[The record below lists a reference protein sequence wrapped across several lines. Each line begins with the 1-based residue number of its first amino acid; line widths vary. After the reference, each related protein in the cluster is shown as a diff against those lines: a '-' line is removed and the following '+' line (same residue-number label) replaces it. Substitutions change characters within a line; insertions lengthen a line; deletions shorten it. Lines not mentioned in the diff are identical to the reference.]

1 MGRSGISVGRLVGR
15 TYDDKTPGSKSE
27 LFRSQESPENNS
39 DGDDPPPL
47 WQRGSIRNMERVMG
61 IEPTSLPWQ
70 GSILP
75 LNHTRGICP
84 QQQQLFYIKNLPRPG
99 LEPAGLAA
107 YAPQAYASA
116 NSATWA

>member
-47 WQRGSIRNMERVMG
+47 WQRGSIRNMERGMG
-61 IEPTSLPWQ
+61 IEPTSLHWQ
-70 GSILP
+70 RSILP

-84 QQQQLFYIKNLPRPG
+84 LQQQLFYIKNLPKAR
-99 LEPAGLAA
+99 LDPAGFAA
-107 YAPQAYASA
+107 YPPQSNAPA
-116 NSATWA
+116 NSAT